1 MYCVNTLILTK
12 ICILLF
18 NLKKTRGTNHH
29 MHFKTH
35 QTNKIKNKSFGEVSL
50 SPKATMLWWKNCVSN
65 QIMTKNK
72 KVTMTKVKK
81 IKK

>member
-1 MYCVNTLILTK
+1 
-12 ICILLF
+12 
-18 NLKKTRGTNHH
+18 

-50 SPKATMLWWKNCVSN
+50 SPKATMLWWKNWVSN